1 MFCSMCGAENSNDGN
16 FCLKCGAVLQGQK
29 GMPAPGVHFEA
40 PPPQPYLGPAQ
51 TSGKAIASLICGIL
65 FFLLPSA
72 IAAIILGHL
81 SLSDIRR
88 AGGRLKGHGLA
99 VTGLVLGYG
108 GVAVIPLILI
118 VAAVAIPNFLRARIA
133 ANEASAVG
141 SLRTVETVAIEYH
154 ETYSNGYPVDLEMM
168 GSEGSAGATCDHPQL
183 IDPALA
189 SGNKNGYNFSF
200 AATYPV
206 GFVLQPP
213 PPVAAANGCTTAG
226 GPAFEAHADPATRG
240 TSGQRSFFAD
250 ESGIIRFETDA
261 PATADSAPLE

>member
-118 VAAVAIPNFLRARIA
+118 VAAVAIPNLLRAKIA

-141 SLRTVETVAIEYH
+141 SLREINTAAI
-154 ETYSNGYPVDLEMM
+154 TYSSEYPNAFPPDLATLGTDQSGIATCNRAQLI
-168 GSEGSAGATCDHPQL
+168 GSE
-183 IDPALA
+183 LA
-189 SGNKNGYNFSF
+189 SGRKNGYGFAYVPSF
-200 AATYPV
+200 NPPWQSAASPE
-206 GFVLQPP
+206 
-213 PPVAAANGCTTAG
+213 AAAKGCVFG
-226 GPAFEAHADPATRG
+226 GAPAYEAHGDPVTRG
-240 TSGQRSFFAD
+240 TTGQRSFFTD
-250 ESGIIRFETDA
+250 ESGIIRYETDA
-261 PATADSAPLE
+261 PATASSPPLE